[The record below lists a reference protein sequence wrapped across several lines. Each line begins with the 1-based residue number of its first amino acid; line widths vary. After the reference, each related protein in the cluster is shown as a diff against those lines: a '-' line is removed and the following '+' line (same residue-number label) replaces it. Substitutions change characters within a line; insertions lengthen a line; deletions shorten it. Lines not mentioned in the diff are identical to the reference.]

1 MSVHTGDRL
10 RVLAA
15 AWPWSTAADPALD
28 AALAFLGVDVDA
40 PTLERAARVVGVGV
54 GGVAVA
60 LGVAVATLTTVRWGV
75 VVLAGGLALA
85 VGCPLAA
92 DRGVRLAAQLAR
104 TRALG
109 AAAALIGRAAM
120 RLRLDPTVERA
131 AAFAARTGRGS
142 LARSLDTHVRRASGT
157 PRSGFGEFAAEWA
170 DGFPA
175 LSRAVSRLDAAA
187 SAPTEERDR
196 HLDRAVEAALEGA
209 QEELSAFTS
218 DIRGPVTGL
227 YAFAVLLPLA
237 LVGVLPA
244 ARATGARISL
254 PVVVVL
260 YDLLL
265 PGVVIG
271 AGAWLLARRPV
282 AFPPPRIGADHPDT
296 PDGPARALLVGA
308 AAGAAAG
315 VLATR
320 AVAPW
325 AAPVAAVGIGPGAA
339 LVVRFHAATAVRE
352 RVRAVEADLHDALYL
367 VGRRVAS
374 GEAVEVAVD
383 DAADRVAGATGGLL
397 DDAARRQ
404 RRLGLTIA
412 EAFRGDGGPLTT
424 LPSARATE
432 MAALFGLAAT
442 EGRPAGDA
450 LIATAEHVE
459 KLRRVEREARR
470 ELKRVTDTLS
480 NTAAVFAPLVGGATV
495 ALSARV
501 AGTRTSAAT
510 GFGAEPLPTAAL
522 GVAVGAY
529 VLWLAAA
536 LTVLSTGLTRGLDRT
551 LVGYRVG
558 AALCLATTAYF
569 TAYVGAG
576 LFL

>member
-1 MSVHTGDRL
+1 MSDHAADAI

-15 AWPWSTAADPALD
+15 LWPWPTAADADLD
-28 AALAFLGVDVDA
+28 AALAYLGSGVDA
-40 PTLERAARVVGVGV
+40 PTFERAARVVATAV

-60 LGVAVATLTTVRWGV
+60 LGVAVTAVTTVRWGV
-75 VVLAGGLALA
+75 VALA
-85 VGCPLAA
+85 VGTVLAVGCLLAA
-92 DRGVRLAAQLAR
+92 DRGPRLLARLVR

-109 AAAALIGRAAM
+109 SAASLIGRAAM

-131 AAFAARTGRGS
+131 AAFAARTGRGT
-142 LARSLDTHVRRASGT
+142 LARSLDAHVGRARGT
-157 PRSGFGEFAAEWA
+157 PRSGFDGFAVEWA
-170 DGFPA
+170 DQFPA
-175 LSRAVSRLDAAA
+175 LVRAVSRLDAAA
-187 SAPTEERDR
+187 SAPAAERGR
-196 HLDRAVEAALEGA
+196 HLDRAVAAALEGA
-209 QEELSAFTS
+209 QEELATFTTE
-218 DIRGPVTGL
+218 IRGPVTGL

-244 ARATGARISL
+244 ARVTGARISL

-260 YDLLL
+260 YDVLL
-265 PGVVIG
+265 PVVVIA
-271 AGAWLLARRPV
+271 AGVWLLARRPV
-282 AFPPPRIGADHPDT
+282 AFPPPRIDANHPDT
-296 PDGPARALLVGA
+296 PDGYASALLAGL
-308 AAGAAAG
+308 AAGVAAG
-315 VLATR
+315 VLAAR

-325 AAPVAAVGIGPGAA
+325 AAPIAAVGIGPGTA
-339 LVVRFHAATAVRE
+339 LVLQFRAAMGVRE
-352 RVRAVEADLHDALYL
+352 QVLAVERDLHDALYL

-374 GEAVEVAVD
+374 GEAVEVAID
-383 DAADRVAGATGGLL
+383 DAADRVAGATGSIL
-397 DDAARRQ
+397 DGAASRQ
-404 RRLGLTIA
+404 RRLGTTVTA
-412 EAFRGDGGPLTT
+412 AFRGDGGPLAT
-424 LPSARATE
+424 LPSSRAEE

-442 EGRPAGDA
+442 EGQPAGDA

-459 KLRRVEREARR
+459 ELRRVEREARR
-470 ELKRVTDTLS
+470 ELRRVTDTLS

-501 AGTRTSAAT
+501 AKTGTGAGA

-522 GVAVGAY
+522 GIAVGAY

-558 AALCLATTAYF
+558 AALCLATAAYL